1 MAKDTTS
8 TIKYKADI
16 AELKS
21 GMQQAKT
28 AIAGAKS
35 EFDKSVE
42 SLDNWRKS
50 SEGVEAKLKQL
61 RTTLTQ
67 QNNVLNNYRD
77 QLARTEEQYGENSI
91 EAEQLREKIEKQ
103 KSTISKTN
111 SEIKKYENSLKD
123 VKNAEALAEKEGIS
137 LDEAFKKLKSSARDA
152 GKSAESASGG
162 FTVMKGALA
171 SLVADGIKS
180 AIGALKDFAME
191 SEEAFSKVQASV
203 GLTTEEFERYQD
215 KLEELYSDNYGESL
229 GDLGDKFAYIKQVTG
244 ETDPSKIAE
253 LTKNTI
259 ALEDTF
265 GSDFKETLRGV
276 QNLMTHFGL
285 SAEEAFDLF
294 AKGSQVGLDYT
305 DELGD
310 NVAEYSGNFAQAGYS
325 AEEYFQLLENGSK
338 SGAYNLDKV
347 NDSINEIKNRIGD
360 GTIEKNLSSF
370 SSGTQ
375 DVFEQ
380 WQNGKADMKD
390 IINSIVGD
398 ISKAKSEEE
407 ALTMAQIAFGTM
419 GEDAN
424 LNVVK
429 SLTTLGDTFNN
440 VSGTMK
446 EVDAIRYDNLSSAIS
461 GLGRTL
467 QTSLLTPIVEKV
479 SPTLTSLIENIVSGL
494 TGEST
499 VGELMNA
506 GATWLKSVGSG
517 LVEGIP
523 DLISNGLTAIG
534 QFVENVRSNAPKFI
548 QAGLDMIH
556 NMLKGLMNALPTL
569 ISKVP
574 TIVSNIAGI
583 INDNMPKILVTGG
596 KIILTIITG
605 LLNAIP
611 TLVMNIP
618 KIIKAIVDVIIAFQW
633 LNLGKTIITKFKDGI
648 VSMVSSVKDA
658 GKNIF
663 NSVKDALKNLP
674 SKLFKIAKN
683 AVSKFVSSLKNTKS
697 VSSAVKSIFNAVVNG
712 IKKLPS
718 KMKSIGGDIVKGI
731 WNGIN
736 DKVGWIK
743 SKLSGFKNAVMN
755 ALKDFFKI
763 KSPSR
768 LMRDEIGAMLAEGI
782 GVGFTGQIKDTV
794 NTMKNSL
801 GGTVSTLQSG
811 ISSVGFGGVPGVV
824 GSSGG
829 VVNNFYQTNNSPRAL
844 SRIEIYRQS
853 KNLLSMR
860 GV

>member
-61 RTTLTQ
+61 RTTLSQ

-103 KSTISKTN
+103 KSTISKT
-111 SEIKKYENSLKD
+111 STEIKKYENSLKD

-137 LDEAFKKLKSSARDA
+137 LDEAFKKLKSSASDA
-152 GKSAESASGG
+152 GKSAENASGG

-191 SEEAFSKVQASV
+191 SGEAFSKVQASV
-203 GLTTEEFERYQD
+203 GLTTEEFERYKD

-338 SGAYNLDKV
+338 NGAYNLDKV

-360 GTIEKNLSSF
+360 GTIADNLSSF

-375 DVFEQ
+375 EVFEQ

-429 SLTTLGDTFNN
+429 SLTTLGDTFND

-446 EVDAIRYDNLSSAIS
+446 EVDEIRYDNVSSAIS

-467 QTSLLTPIVEKV
+467 QTTLLTPIVEKV

-506 GATWLKSVGSG
+506 GATWLKSVGQG
-517 LVEGIP
+517 LTKGIP
-523 DLISNGLTAIG
+523 ELISNGLTAIG
-534 QFVENVRSNAPKFI
+534 EFVENVRSNAPKFI

-556 NMLKGLMNALPTL
+556 NMVKGLMNALPTL

-596 KIILTIITG
+596 KIILTIVTG
-605 LLNAIP
+605 IIKAIP

-618 KIIKAIVDVIIAFQW
+618 KIIKAIVDVLIAFQW

-648 VSMVSSVKDA
+648 VGMVGKVKDA
-658 GKNIF
+658 GKSIF
-663 NSVKDALKNLP
+663 NSVKDSLKNLP
-674 SKLFKIAKN
+674 SKLFGIAKDGL
-683 AVSKFVSSLKNTKS
+683 SRFVKSLRNTGS

-712 IKKLPS
+712 IKTLPS
-718 KMKSIGGDIVKGI
+718 KMLSIGKNIVEGL
-731 WNGIN
+731 WNGIKN
-736 DKVGWIK
+736 KVGWIT
-743 SKLSGFKNAVMN
+743 SKLSGFKDSVMK

-801 GGTVSTLQSG
+801 GGTVSTLRSG
-811 ISSVGFGGVPGVV
+811 VSSVEFGGVPGVA
-824 GSSGG
+824 STSGG

-853 KNLLSMR
+853 KNLLSMK
-860 GV
+860 